1 MLEQFERSTR
11 LACCATCVHWRT
23 HRRRAYCPILRHVL
37 ARHLEEIG
45 CAEWQQ
51 ERIDGFAIEDY
62 ERLLKNGAK

>member
-23 HRRRAYCPILRHVL
+23 HRRQHYCPILRHIL
-37 ARHLEEIG
+37 IKHLEETG
-45 CAEWQQ
+45 CEWWQQ
-51 ERIDGFAIEDY
+51 ERIESFAVAAY